1 MMYGLQKTTL
11 AVSLV
16 FMLYANLLGGKDG
29 ARHDMYNAFPTA
41 FAPAPFTFA
50 IWAPIFLG
58 CLALTVYLCVVSGEQ
73 TPFRPSLISWVA
85 AAFMFTALTA
95 YTPIG
100 LSNLVV
106 IGALVSL
113 SIAFHYSAEPASG
126 SSGLNY
132 WCVRMPLA
140 IFLAWTLVATLLN
153 ACQWLVSKG
162 WDVGPVEAS
171 ILIGLASL
179 IGLVVALGYREMAC
193 AVVLIWAFWGIVVAR
208 PDESLPLVATCLG
221 TACLV
226 AAVIYLFDNGYI
238 NRN

>member
-1 MMYGLQKTTL
+1 
-11 AVSLV
+11 
-16 FMLYANLLGGKDG
+16 MLYANLLGGKDG

-58 CLALTVYLCVVSGEQ
+58 CIVMTVYLCVLSGEQ

-100 LSNLVV
+100 WSNLVV
-106 IGALVSL
+106 MGALMCL
-113 SIAFHYSAEPASG
+113 SIAFHHSAEPASG
-126 SSGLNY
+126 ASGLNY
-132 WCVRMPLA
+132 WCVRMPIA

-153 ACQWLVSKG
+153 GCQWAVSKG

-179 IGLVVALGYREMAC
+179 IGVVVALGYREMAC
-193 AVVLIWAFWGIVVAR
+193 AVVLIWAFGGLVVAR
-208 PDESLPLVATCLG
+208 PDERLLLVTTCLG
-221 TACLV
+221 TAC
-226 AAVIYLFDNGYI
+226 
-238 NRN
+238 